1 MTKQRVGLLTAWF
14 LATFLAVGVAS
25 QAIGLVADRAV
36 DFPVQV
42 PVAVAGQSSLGPLTA
57 GPAQHPEPS
66 TSTTLETNPTAS
78 PTSATTGSLPA
89 GSTTTTVPANQSTTT
104 LTTSTTSTTSS
115 TTLAATTTTT
125 TAPVLDSGSF
135 VATGGQVTAACTGL
149 DTVKLLGAVP
159 VAGWSLEVK
168 SEGPVKVRVD
178 FESGS
183 QETEIEI
190 QCSNGQLS
198 AEISE

>member
-1 MTKQRVGLLTAWF
+1 MTKQRVGLVTAWF

-104 LTTSTTSTTSS
+104 LTTSTTSTT
-115 TTLAATTTTT
+115 TLAATTTTT